1 MFSFIRNTAIKIAE
15 VTKHSEKLKY
25 IWLFARLFVTLQA
38 IKTIDME
45 KQKDNTLL
53 KARSYRSVLATGFR
67 LYTENFR
74 RLFKASWQMAL
85 LYALSCGALG
95 TLAAIKIPELTAV
108 IMKQV
113 MQYQGVFIQPLL
125 QYATTLLAFIALC
138 LLAVATLALASAT
151 ILAKLKE
158 HKETGSIS
166 TPPHWLTASPL
177 MMGRTLK
184 GVFCTLLVVLM
195 PYILATIAFAVA
207 VKVKPEML
215 HGNLITIVATLF
227 IVFIIVMAF
236 ALPLM
241 HVLMKYLMEAPC
253 NYWRTLGSYYGRAL
267 SHWGMLFLVFFVSI
281 LIVELASLVV
291 MLPAHVL
298 NMANQSA
305 HNGML
310 LGDPLGMPSYMTA
323 LTFVTF
329 TFCCFIEFYIGQVVM
344 VHNYYVYGSIEAK
357 EQERAS
363 SLSVDT
369 KL

>member
-1 MFSFIRNTAIKIAE
+1 
-15 VTKHSEKLKY
+15 
-25 IWLFARLFVTLQA
+25 
-38 IKTIDME
+38 ME

-253 NYWRTLGSYYGRAL
+253 NYWRTLGRYYGRAL
-267 SHWGMLFLVFFVSI
+267 SHW
-281 LIVELASLVV
+281 VV